1 VSGQEKVIQE
11 QHGACTN
18 PCGRL
23 EGLVEIIRTF
33 DRQLFKLNP
42 EALGRC
48 LRRSELSRSYRTGRV
63 PKNTDPR
70 ERRDDFPDELEP
82 LGAQVGKLE
91 THSGDVS
98 LGPSETGYEAGFCW
112 IRDDCHHDR
121 DRAGGLLQGQ
131 SRGRGFDGDDIHL
144 ETDQLA
150 RQGRQSIRTTVGIA
164 ILDDDVLSLAVA
176 KIPEALPKP
185 LAPERDIAGR
195 EGCEKSY
202 ARNLPVYSA
211 RPESWARREES
222 PAHKTRR
229 KKEKRRRE
237 GGGQA

>member
-1 VSGQEKVIQE
+1 MPTRASVGTISRMSWNRLALRSGSWRLIPV
-11 QHGACTN
+11 AF
-18 PCGRL
+18 PWGRARL
-23 EGLVEIIRTF
+23 ATR
-33 DRQLFKLNP
+33 P
-42 EALGRC
+42 
-48 LRRSELSRSYRTGRV
+48 
-63 PKNTDPR
+63 
-70 ERRDDFPDELEP
+70 DF
-82 LGAQVGKLE
+82 VG
-91 THSGDVS
+91 
-98 LGPSETGYEAGFCW
+98 SETIVITIG
-112 IRDDCHHDR
+112 

-131 SRGRGFDGDDIHL
+131 SRGRGFDGDDVNL

-150 RQGRQSIRTTVGIA
+150 RQGKQSIRTTVGIT
-164 ILDDDVLSLAVA
+164 ILDDDVLTFAVA